1 MNNTF
6 IKAQELQ
13 YHLEAVLREHPEL
26 LEDDELKLDL
36 IEGEGF
42 NEVLTGVVERISEA
56 KSMVDAISL
65 RLKSLNER
73 KTRFSRQREFWRAVA
88 LRLMQSVEL
97 DKIQLTEA
105 TVSVTKGRLVVVV
118 TVDPKDL
125 PEEFQR
131 VKIEADKKVLL
142 EALKNGVDVGG
153 GAALSNGPPTLTIR
167 TK

>member
-1 MNNTF
+1 MNTF
-6 IKAQELQ
+6 IKANELQ

-42 NEVLTGVVERISEA
+42 NEVLAGVVEKSLEA
-56 KSMVDAISL
+56 KGMANAIKARRNSL
-65 RLKSLNER
+65 SER
-73 KTRFSRQREFWRAVA
+73 EARFSRQHDFWRAVA

-105 TVSVTKGRLVVVV
+105 TVSVTKGRLGVRINVHE
-118 TVDPKDL
+118 DQL
-125 PEEFQR
+125 PTKFQR
-131 VKIEADKKVLL
+131 VKVEADKKALL
-142 EALKNGVDVGG
+142 EALKAGESIE
-153 GAALSNGPPTLTIR
+153 GATLSNGPPTLTIR

>member
-1 MNNTF
+1 MNTF
-6 IKAQELQ
+6 IKAKELQ

-42 NEVLTGVVERISEA
+42 NDLLGQVVEKSIEAESMTSSIKLRI
-56 KSMVDAISL
+56 D
-65 RLKSLNER
+65 SLNER
-73 KTRFSRQREFWRAVA
+73 RSRFLSQHQFWRAVA

-97 DKIQLTEA
+97 NKIQLTEA
-105 TVSVTKGRLVVVV
+105 TVSVTKGRLGV
-118 TVDPKDL
+118 TLTGNVEDL

-131 VKIEADKKVLL
+131 VKVEADKKALL
-142 EALKNGVDVGG
+142 DALKAGESVD
-153 GAALSNGPPTLTIR
+153 GATLSNGPPTLTIR